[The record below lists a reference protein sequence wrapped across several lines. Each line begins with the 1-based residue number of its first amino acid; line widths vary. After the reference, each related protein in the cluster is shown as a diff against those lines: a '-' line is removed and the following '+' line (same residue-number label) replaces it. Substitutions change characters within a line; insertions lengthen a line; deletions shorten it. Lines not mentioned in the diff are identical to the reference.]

1 MPVQPPGHSAE
12 PSHTW
17 AITGSGLVMVNKAT
31 LIADAAVFQSA
42 SQSTKATSQRK
53 DVSTSKKNC
62 ILKALGGVQE
72 VRLCIWPGPPPL
84 MIKTVFARGGL
95 PSPSGEDSMARIR
108 FFQRLFELTRIRP
121 KNAWRGFG
129 LTWISVNRRVS
140 AAHVCSIFVELSHG
154 LSCHFHIG
162 HILC

>member
-1 MPVQPPGHSAE
+1 
-12 PSHTW
+12 
-17 AITGSGLVMVNKAT
+17 
-31 LIADAAVFQSA
+31 
-42 SQSTKATSQRK
+42 
-53 DVSTSKKNC
+53 
-62 ILKALGGVQE
+62 
-72 VRLCIWPGPPPL
+72 
-84 MIKTVFARGGL
+84 
-95 PSPSGEDSMARIR
+95 MARIR